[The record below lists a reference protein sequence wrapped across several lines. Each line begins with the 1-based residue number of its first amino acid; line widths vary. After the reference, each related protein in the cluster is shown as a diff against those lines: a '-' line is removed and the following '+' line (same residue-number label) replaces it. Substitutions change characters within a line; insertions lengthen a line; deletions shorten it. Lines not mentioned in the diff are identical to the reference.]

1 MTLRRRVTDD
11 PDDAECVAQRV
22 APLRNGSVTKT
33 WLIGILTTLVLGG
46 GAGWMSYVHT
56 QIDAIAGEVKKQKEK
71 DTEVAVI
78 KTKVE
83 RLEQDMKDVRGE
95 QKDQSKKLDE
105 LLQRVRPSR

>member
-1 MTLRRRVTDD
+1 MDELRPHDLLKFL
-11 PDDAECVAQRV
+11 ESQ
-22 APLRNGSVTKT
+22 
-33 WLIGILTTLVLGG
+33 LG
-46 GAGWMSYVHT
+46 
-56 QIDAIAGEVKKQKEK
+56 GEVKKQKEK